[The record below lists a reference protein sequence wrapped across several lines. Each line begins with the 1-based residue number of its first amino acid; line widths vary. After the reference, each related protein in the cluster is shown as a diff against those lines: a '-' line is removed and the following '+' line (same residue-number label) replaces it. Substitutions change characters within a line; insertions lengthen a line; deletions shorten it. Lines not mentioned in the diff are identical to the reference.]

1 MNERGRAAEIAE
13 YAQRLHARGWVA
25 NHDGN
30 VSVRDGSARY
40 LATPTATSKAAVRA
54 DSLVV
59 VDDSGAKIG
68 GRGKP
73 FSEMG
78 LHLTVFRN
86 RGDVNAVMHAH
97 PPTATGFAVAGVPLD
112 EAFMAEAVV
121 SLGPGVPTVPFAA
134 PGADACRA
142 LADYTLGY
150 DAVLLGGHG
159 VLTWGPDLET
169 AYLRMELVEH
179 LAKIALVAR
188 QLGGVRPLPSTVLP
202 KLMEARAKAGLGAA
216 PSSAPSSMAPSS
228 IAPSSMAPSSIAP
241 SSMAPSSMAPSSIA
255 ASGTPS
261 RGKKVVVA
269 CAPPPPGS
277 DVEVYDP
284 KRAPRSTVLPSPA
297 ELATIIRQEIA
308 AALKK

>member
-1 MNERGRAAEIAE
+1 MSERAKEVAE

-30 VSVRDGSARY
+30 VSVREGHGRY

-54 DSLVV
+54 DGLVV
-59 VDDSGAKIG
+59 VDDAGKQVG

-73 FSEMG
+73 FSEIG
-78 LHLTVFRN
+78 LHLTVFQN
-86 RGDVNAVMHAH
+86 RSDVNAVVHAH

-112 EAFMAEAVV
+112 EAFLAEAVV

-134 PGADACRA
+134 PGPDACRA
-142 LADYTLGY
+142 LADYTRGY

-179 LAKIALVAR
+179 LAKVALVAR
-188 QLGGVRPLPSTVLP
+188 QLGGVRPVPSSVLP
-202 KLMEARAKAGLGAA
+202 KLMESRAKAGLGMAASPA
-216 PSSAPSSMAPSS
+216 PSFSPSAA
-228 IAPSSMAPSSIAP
+228 
-241 SSMAPSSMAPSSIA
+241 
-255 ASGTPS
+255 
-261 RGKKVVVA
+261 KKVVVA
-269 CAPPPPGS
+269 CAPAPPGS

-284 KRAPRSTVLPSPA
+284 KRTVRAAVLPSPA
-297 ELATIIRQEIA
+297 ELASIIRQEIA

>member
-1 MNERGRAAEIAE
+1 MSERGKEVAE

-30 VSVRDGSARY
+30 ISVREGHGRY
-40 LATPTATSKAAVRA
+40 LATPTATSKAAVRG
-54 DSLVV
+54 DGLVV
-59 VDDSGAKIG
+59 VDDAGKQVG

-73 FSEMG
+73 FSEIG
-78 LHLTVFRN
+78 LHLTVFAN
-86 RGDVNAVMHAH
+86 RSDVNAVVHAH

-134 PGADACRA
+134 PGPDACRA
-142 LADYTLGY
+142 LAEYTRGY

-188 QLGGVRPLPSTVLP
+188 QLGGVRPVPSSVLP
-202 KLMEARAKAGLGAA
+202 RLMESRAKAGLGAPPA
-216 PSSAPSSMAPSS
+216 
-228 IAPSSMAPSSIAP
+228 
-241 SSMAPSSMAPSSIA
+241 
-255 ASGTPS
+255 GTS
-261 RGKKVVVA
+261 KKVVVA

-284 KRAPRSTVLPSPA
+284 KRTVRAAVLPSPA
-297 ELATIIRQEIA
+297 ELASIIRQGIA

>member
-1 MNERGRAAEIAE
+1 MNDRGRAAEVAD

-30 VSVRDGSARY
+30 VSVRDGQGRY

-54 DSLVV
+54 DGLVI
-59 VDDSGAKIG
+59 VDDAGAQVG

-73 FSEMG
+73 FSEIG
-78 LHLTVFRN
+78 LHLTVFAN
-86 RGDVNAVMHAH
+86 RRDVNAVVHAH

-112 EAFMAEAVV
+112 AAFLAEAVV

-134 PGADACRA
+134 PGPDACRA
-142 LADYTLGY
+142 LAAYTQSH

-159 VLTWGPDLET
+159 VLSWGPDLET

-179 LAKIALVAR
+179 LARIALVAR
-188 QLGGVRPLPSTVLP
+188 QLGGVRPLPSAVLP
-202 KLMEARAKAGLGAA
+202 KLLESRAKAGLGGAPASLPA
-216 PSSAPSSMAPSS
+216 PSATSPT
-228 IAPSSMAPSSIAP
+228 
-241 SSMAPSSMAPSSIA
+241 
-255 ASGTPS
+255 SGA
-261 RGKKVVVA
+261 KKVVVA

-284 KRAPRSTVLPSPA
+284 KRAHSAVLPSPTA
-297 ELATIIRQEIA
+297 LADIIRQEIA